1 MKRNGHATVKRK
13 FSAIPQGFT
22 TAILHRCEVANEKIA
37 SMQSDMRN
45 PWQIQWHIGCTCI
58 VIDPRRRVTE
68 LRRFPMA
75 ESNFVF
81 TGNDTTL
88 RDQYFATFRRSE
100 HLEPEKALLM
110 AILEDAIH
118 CYRKYRAARDR
129 AGRERFREVEQWI
142 MEEGDDWLFSFN
154 NVCELLGLDPQ
165 FIRRGVRE
173 LSASPAEP
181 ERPRRRAGA
190 HRHAA

>member
-1 MKRNGHATVKRK
+1 
-13 FSAIPQGFT
+13 
-22 TAILHRCEVANEKIA
+22 
-37 SMQSDMRN
+37 
-45 PWQIQWHIGCTCI
+45 
-58 VIDPRRRVTE
+58 
-68 LRRFPMA
+68 MA
-75 ESNFVF
+75 EKSFVF

-88 RDQYFATFRRSE
+88 RDQYFATFRRSD

-129 AGRERFREVEQWI
+129 AGRERFRETEQWI
-142 MEEGDDWLFSFN
+142 MEEGDDWLFSFR

-173 LSASPAEP
+173 LNAKPTEP
-181 ERPRRRAGA
+181 EIPHRRARP
-190 HRHAA
+190 HRQAA

>member
-1 MKRNGHATVKRK
+1 
-13 FSAIPQGFT
+13 
-22 TAILHRCEVANEKIA
+22 
-37 SMQSDMRN
+37 
-45 PWQIQWHIGCTCI
+45 
-58 VIDPRRRVTE
+58 
-68 LRRFPMA
+68 MA
-75 ESNFVF
+75 ETNFVF

-118 CYRKYRAARDR
+118 CYRKDRAARDR

-173 LSASPAEP
+173 LRASPAEP

>member
-1 MKRNGHATVKRK
+1 
-13 FSAIPQGFT
+13 
-22 TAILHRCEVANEKIA
+22 
-37 SMQSDMRN
+37 
-45 PWQIQWHIGCTCI
+45 
-58 VIDPRRRVTE
+58 
-68 LRRFPMA
+68 MA

-100 HLEPEKALLM
+100 HLEPEMALLM

-129 AGRERFREVEQWI
+129 AGRERFRETEQWI
-142 MEEGDDWLFSFN
+142 MEEGDDRLFSFN

-173 LSASPAEP
+173 SSAKPAEA
-181 ERPRRRAGA
+181 ERPRRRARP
-190 HRHAA
+190 HRQAA

>member
-1 MKRNGHATVKRK
+1 
-13 FSAIPQGFT
+13 
-22 TAILHRCEVANEKIA
+22 
-37 SMQSDMRN
+37 
-45 PWQIQWHIGCTCI
+45 
-58 VIDPRRRVTE
+58 
-68 LRRFPMA
+68 MA
-75 ESNFVF
+75 ETTSVF

-129 AGRERFREVEQWI
+129 AGRERFREAEQWI
-142 MEEGDDWLFSFN
+142 MEEGDDRLFSFH

-165 FIRRGVRE
+165 YIRRGVRE
-173 LSASPAEP
+173 LSAKPTET
-181 ERPRRRAGA
+181 EKPRRRAGV

>member
-1 MKRNGHATVKRK
+1 
-13 FSAIPQGFT
+13 
-22 TAILHRCEVANEKIA
+22 
-37 SMQSDMRN
+37 
-45 PWQIQWHIGCTCI
+45 
-58 VIDPRRRVTE
+58 
-68 LRRFPMA
+68 MA

-100 HLEPEKALLM
+100 HLEPEMALLM

-129 AGRERFREVEQWI
+129 AGRERFRETEQWI
-142 MEEGDDWLFSFN
+142 MEEGDDWLFSFA

-165 FIRRGVRE
+165 YIRRGVRE
-173 LSASPAEP
+173 MSASPAET
-181 ERPRRRAGA
+181 ERSRRRDGT

>member
-1 MKRNGHATVKRK
+1 
-13 FSAIPQGFT
+13 
-22 TAILHRCEVANEKIA
+22 
-37 SMQSDMRN
+37 
-45 PWQIQWHIGCTCI
+45 
-58 VIDPRRRVTE
+58 
-68 LRRFPMA
+68 MA
-75 ESNFVF
+75 EKSFVF

-88 RDQYFATFRRSE
+88 RDQYFATFRRGE

-129 AGRERFREVEQWI
+129 AGRERFREAEQWI
-142 MEEGDDWLFSFN
+142 MEEGDDRLFSFN
-154 NVCELLGLDPQ
+154 NVCELLGLAPQ

-181 ERPRRRAGA
+181 ERPRRRAAA
-190 HRHAA
+190 HRQAA

>member
-1 MKRNGHATVKRK
+1 
-13 FSAIPQGFT
+13 
-22 TAILHRCEVANEKIA
+22 
-37 SMQSDMRN
+37 
-45 PWQIQWHIGCTCI
+45 
-58 VIDPRRRVTE
+58 
-68 LRRFPMA
+68 MA
-75 ESNFVF
+75 ENNFVF

-142 MEEGDDWLFSFN
+142 MKEGDDWLFSFN
-154 NVCELLGLDPQ
+154 NVCEVLGLDPQ
-165 FIRRGVRE
+165 YIRRGVRE
-173 LSASPAEP
+173 LSASPAET

>member
-1 MKRNGHATVKRK
+1 
-13 FSAIPQGFT
+13 
-22 TAILHRCEVANEKIA
+22 
-37 SMQSDMRN
+37 
-45 PWQIQWHIGCTCI
+45 
-58 VIDPRRRVTE
+58 
-68 LRRFPMA
+68 MA

-100 HLEPEKALLM
+100 HLEPEMALLM

-129 AGRERFREVEQWI
+129 AGRERFRETEQWI
-142 MEEGDDWLFSFN
+142 MEEGDDWLFSFE
-154 NVCELLGLDPQ
+154 NVCEALGLDPQ

-173 LSASPAEP
+173 LSASPAET
-181 ERPRRRAGA
+181 ERSRRRDGG
-190 HRHAA
+190 HRQAA

>member
-1 MKRNGHATVKRK
+1 
-13 FSAIPQGFT
+13 
-22 TAILHRCEVANEKIA
+22 
-37 SMQSDMRN
+37 
-45 PWQIQWHIGCTCI
+45 
-58 VIDPRRRVTE
+58 
-68 LRRFPMA
+68 MA
-75 ESNFVF
+75 ENNFVF

-100 HLEPEKALLM
+100 HLEPEMALLM

-129 AGRERFREVEQWI
+129 AGRERFRETEQWI

-165 FIRRGVRE
+165 YIRRGVRE
-173 LSASPAEP
+173 LSAKPAEI
-181 ERPRRRAGA
+181 ENPRRRAGA

>member
-1 MKRNGHATVKRK
+1 
-13 FSAIPQGFT
+13 
-22 TAILHRCEVANEKIA
+22 
-37 SMQSDMRN
+37 
-45 PWQIQWHIGCTCI
+45 
-58 VIDPRRRVTE
+58 
-68 LRRFPMA
+68 MA
-75 ESNFVF
+75 DTNSVF

-88 RDQYFATFRRSE
+88 RDQYFATFQRSE

-129 AGRERFREVEQWI
+129 AGRERFREAEQWI

-154 NVCELLGLDPQ
+154 NVCELLSLDPQ

-173 LSASPAEP
+173 LNANLTEP
-181 ERPRRRAGA
+181 ERAHRRARP
-190 HRHAA
+190 HRQAA

>member
-1 MKRNGHATVKRK
+1 
-13 FSAIPQGFT
+13 
-22 TAILHRCEVANEKIA
+22 
-37 SMQSDMRN
+37 
-45 PWQIQWHIGCTCI
+45 
-58 VIDPRRRVTE
+58 
-68 LRRFPMA
+68 MA

-100 HLEPEKALLM
+100 HLEPEMALLM

-129 AGRERFREVEQWI
+129 AGRERFRETEQWI
-142 MEEGDDWLFSFN
+142 MEEGDDWLFSFE
-154 NVCELLGLDPQ
+154 NVCEALGLDPQ

-173 LSASPAEP
+173 LSANPAET
-181 ERPRRRAGA
+181 ESSRRRDGT

>member
-1 MKRNGHATVKRK
+1 
-13 FSAIPQGFT
+13 
-22 TAILHRCEVANEKIA
+22 
-37 SMQSDMRN
+37 
-45 PWQIQWHIGCTCI
+45 
-58 VIDPRRRVTE
+58 
-68 LRRFPMA
+68 MA
-75 ESNFVF
+75 ETNFVF

-129 AGRERFREVEQWI
+129 AGRERFREAEQWI
-142 MEEGDDWLFSFN
+142 MEEGDDRLFSFN

-165 FIRRGVRE
+165 YIRRGVRE
-173 LSASPAEP
+173 LSASPAET